1 MTYRHGLTLALALV
15 TAPPVLAQS
24 PTATAALRYEVG
36 VGISPFFMP
45 FLDESGSFPPSGWV
59 TVPTGRFRLQL
70 DYLRDV
76 RSQSLYYAGYYDTDE
91 QGRDFSLRPCSHG
104 PPRRPSIRRGGPLAV
119 PEGQHDD
126 LPADRRRVPAH
137 SGPVV
142 CCGRGTGTSRT
153 VGLPR
158 GVRLLPRPGRRE
170 HSRAGSALRGRDR
183 QRLRVSVLHPG
194 AVPGAVG
201 PVARRAGAA
210 GGQPELCDGPR
221 VRRPAWV

>member
-91 QGRDFSLRPCSHG
+91 QGRDFSYDRARMDHHVDQVFGAAVLWPF
-104 PPRRPSIRRGGPLAV
+104 PRDSTTTYLLIGGAYQHTADRWCVAEGEPEPRGGW
-119 PEGQHDD
+119 
-126 LPADRRRVPAH
+126 
-137 SGPVV
+137 
-142 CCGRGTGTSRT
+142 TS
-153 VGLPR
+153 PR
-158 GVRLLPRPGRRE
+158 G
-170 HSRAGSALRGRDR
+170 STA
-183 QRLRVSVLHPG
+183 
-194 AVPGAVG
+194 
-201 PVARRAGAA
+201 
-210 GGQPELCDGPR
+210 
-221 VRRPAWV
+221 PATRST